1 MEFSWTT
8 FLFEIINFLVLIW
21 ILKYFLFKPVMEV
34 VDRRRTSI
42 EEQLAESQRLKDES
56 VALKEEYQSC
66 LTDWDHE
73 CLLAR
78 TELMKELNA
87 ERMSKTN
94 QLKEILAQEAEKAR
108 VAVSRQRTRATR
120 AIEYQA
126 LQQSAQFATSLLRR
140 AAGPEL
146 EARLLDILLDDLSNL
161 SSKRIAVLRLQWG
174 ESPEAIMI
182 ASVYPI
188 PDNKRQELE
197 RVLTT
202 VTELTL
208 PVKYDQNPKLIAGVC
223 ITIGAWMLHA
233 NIRDDLRGFMEFAH
247 VNQ

>member
-21 ILKYFLFKPVMEV
+21 ILKHFLFKPVMDV
-34 VDRRRTSI
+34 IDRRHASI

-56 VALKEEYQSC
+56 VALKEEYQGC

-78 TELMKELNA
+78 AELMKELNA
-87 ERMSKTN
+87 ERILKTN
-94 QLKEILAQEAEKAR
+94 QLKEILVQEAEKAK
-108 VAVSRQRTRATR
+108 VAVSRQRIQATR

-126 LQQSAQFATSLLRR
+126 LQQSAQFATTLLRK

-174 ESPEAIMI
+174 ESPESIMVTS
-182 ASVYPI
+182 AYPI
-188 PDNKRQELE
+188 SEDKRQRLE
-197 RVLTT
+197 SVLTT

-208 PVKYDQNPKLIAGVC
+208 PVHYDQTPELIAGVC
-223 ITIGAWMLHA
+223 ITIGAWIMHA
-233 NIRDDLRGFMEFAH
+233 NVRDDLRGFTGFAH
-247 VNQ
+247 VDQ